1 MPVTFNPLPAAKP
14 TSTSSTNLVA
24 ASGLSL
30 PTQASVPI
38 IPVAP
43 VTEKISLRNS
53 APALSDAE
61 QAELNSLKA
70 RDSKLRQ
77 HEQAHLAASAGLNVS
92 KAAYTY
98 QRGPDGVQYAVSG
111 DVRID
116 TSPGKNAKDS
126 LARGELIVDVALAP
140 ADPSPGDRSV
150 AAVGRNMAQQASAEL
165 ARQAEQSRQ
174 GNSAKEASQKLAL
187 TQAYA
192 DESAPPKKIDT
203 YV

>member
-1 MPVTFNPLPAAKP
+1 MPVTFNPMPTPSP
-14 TSTSSTNLVA
+14 TSTTTKLVA
-24 ASGLSL
+24 DSGLKL

-43 VTEKISLRNS
+43 VTEKISLRSS

-70 RDSKLRQ
+70 RDNKLRQ
-77 HEQAHLAASAGLNVS
+77 HEQAHVAASAGLNVS
-92 KAAYTY
+92 KAAFTY
-98 QRGPDGVQYAVSG
+98 QRGPDGVQYAVAG

-116 TSPGKNAKDS
+116 ASPGNNAKDS

-140 ADPSPGDRSV
+140 ADPTPGDRSV

-165 ARQAEQSRQ
+165 ARDAEKLRQ
-174 GNSAKEASQKLAL
+174 EYLSKDAGQKN
-187 TQAYA
+187 TVQQAYA
-192 DESAPPKKIDT
+192 DENSPPKKIDT
-203 YV
+203 FV